1 MWGRIEYVCEP
12 VCRTISNPQSKERFE
27 LIVVVVSEVVSEFTG
42 AQNKGGGGVVENPS
56 KPHLK

>member
-42 AQNKGGGGVVENPS
+42 AQKKGGGG
-56 KPHLK
+56 